1 SPERLPMQ
9 AETLEAEIAQL
20 SNLSLAELRK
30 VWAERL
36 GRAPQFTSTELTR
49 RWLAWELQ
57 AARRGGLD
65 TATRRRLRQPA
76 GSVRA
81 NPVATAT
88 PHVSVKPGTVLT
100 REWAGT
106 IHKVVVLDGGFSW
119 NGQTW
124 TSLSEIA
131 TRITGTRWSGPRFFG
146 LRRKNSA

>member
-1 SPERLPMQ
+1 MQ

-20 SNLSLAELRK
+20 SNLGLAELRK
-30 VWAERL
+30 VWVERV
-36 GRAPQFTSTELTR
+36 GRAPQLTSTELTR

-65 TATRRRLRQPA
+65 AATRRRLRQLT

-81 NPVATAT
+81 NPIAIAAR
-88 PHVSVKPGTVLT
+88 HVSVKPGTVLA

-106 IHKVVVLDGGFSW
+106 IHKVVVLDGSFSW
-119 NGQTW
+119 NGRTW

-146 LRRKNSA
+146 LRGKART

>member
-1 SPERLPMQ
+1 MQ

-36 GRAPQFTSTELTR
+36 GTAPQLTSTELTR

-57 AARRGGLD
+57 TAKRGGFD
-65 TATRRRLRQPA
+65 AVTRRRLRQLA

-81 NPVATAT
+81 NPGASA
-88 PHVSVKPGTVLT
+88 PPDLSVKPGTVLT
-100 REWAGT
+100 REWSGT
-106 IHKVVVLDGGFSW
+106 THRVVVLDGSFSW

-124 TSLSEIA
+124 ASLSEIA

-146 LRRKNSA
+146 LRRKSSA